1 MGKSTQSQKNNWK
14 NWLDKSYILCT
25 DYIENEPQR
34 AVMVKRLQLRKLVV
48 IALIFHEISK

>member
-14 NWLDKSYILCT
+14 NWLDKSYILCI

-34 AVMVKRLQLRKLVV
+34 PVMVKRLQLRKLVI